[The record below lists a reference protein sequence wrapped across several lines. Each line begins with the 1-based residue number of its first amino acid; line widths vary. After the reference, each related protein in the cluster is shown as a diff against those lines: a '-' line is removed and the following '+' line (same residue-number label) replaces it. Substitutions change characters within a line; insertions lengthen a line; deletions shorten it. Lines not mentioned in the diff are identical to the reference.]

1 MYIYTYM
8 CVNKVDHKDMIQNI
22 IYIYIYIYI
31 YNKDPYVVCTSGL
44 Y

>member
-1 MYIYTYM
+1 M
-8 CVNKVDHKDMIQNI
+8 CVNKVDNKDMMQKIH
-22 IYIYIYIYI
+22 IYI

>member
-1 MYIYTYM
+1 M
-8 CVNKVDHKDMIQNI
+8 CVNKVDNKDMMQKIH
-22 IYIYIYIYI
+22 IYIYI

>member
-8 CVNKVDHKDMIQNI
+8 CVNKVDNKDMIQN
-22 IYIYIYIYI
+22 IYI
-31 YNKDPYVVCTSGL
+31 YNKDPYLVCTSGL

>member
-1 MYIYTYM
+1 M

-22 IYIYIYIYI
+22 IYIYIY
-31 YNKDPYVVCTSGL
+31 NKDPYVVCTSGL